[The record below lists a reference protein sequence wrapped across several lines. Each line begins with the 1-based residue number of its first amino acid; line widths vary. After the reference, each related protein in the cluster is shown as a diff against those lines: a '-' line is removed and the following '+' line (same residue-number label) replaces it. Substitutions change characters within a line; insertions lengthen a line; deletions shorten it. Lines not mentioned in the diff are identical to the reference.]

1 VITRR
6 SLLAGAAAFL
16 ASPLVAEAQQTGKA
30 PRLGWLT
37 SSVIHEPNL
46 RAFKDGMRTLGYG
59 DVAMEFRA
67 AAGHT
72 DRLAALASE
81 LVRLKVDVVVVD
93 GGPAAVVARQAIT
106 DIPVVVGAM
115 ADPVGQ
121 GIVTSLGRPGGN
133 ITGFTITTGH
143 ELNGKRLDLL
153 GEAVANLVRVAVVWN
168 ETNRIS
174 RNALEQLTAVAKTRG
189 IDVLPLGV
197 RDRFGLGHAFA
208 DAARARVS
216 GLLTLPD
223 AFLWSERQHVVGLAA
238 RHKLRAIYPEP
249 EFALAGGLLAY
260 GANVADNFR
269 RAAAYV
275 DKILKGAKPSDLPVE
290 QPTKF
295 ELVINMKTAKAL
307 GLTIPPSLLL
317 RADQIIE

>member
-1 VITRR
+1 MDRR
-6 SLLAGAAAFL
+6 TFVSTLTIALLAAPVAPGAQ
-16 ASPLVAEAQQTGKA
+16 PVVKV
-30 PRLGWLT
+30 PRVGWLT

-59 DVAMEFRA
+59 DLDMEFRA

-72 DRLAALASE
+72 DRLPALANE
-81 LVRLKVDVVVVD
+81 LIRLKVDVVVVD
-93 GGPAAVVARQAIT
+93 GGPAAIAARQAIT

-115 ADPVGQ
+115 ADPSGQ
-121 GIVTSLGRPGGN
+121 GIVASLGRPGGN

-153 GEAVANLVRVAVVWN
+153 GEAAANLARVAVVWN
-168 ETNRIS
+168 ETNRMS
-174 RNALEQLTAVAKTRG
+174 RGALEQVTAAAKTRG

-197 RDRFGLGHAFA
+197 RDRLDVDRAFA
-208 DAARARVS
+208 DAARGRVG
-216 GLLTLPD
+216 GLLTVPD
-223 AFLWSERQHVVGLAA
+223 AFLWSERQHIVALAA
-238 RHKLRAIYPEP
+238 RHKLPAIYPEA

-269 RAAAYV
+269 RAATYV
-275 DKILKGAKPSDLPVE
+275 DKILKGARPADLPIE

-295 ELVINMKTAKAL
+295 DLVINLKTAKAL
-307 GLTIPPSLLL
+307 GLTIPQSLLL
-317 RADQIIE
+317 RADQVIQ